1 MQQKR
6 QQKILVNNRKQIFGF
21 NKKNKM
27 KIRISLIIILISGS
41 ILTQAQEKVSQ
52 PGSSGFGIRAGVNFQ
67 NINGKDDN
75 GDKIKNDLLVGFNV
89 GINLDIPVGTD
100 FYFQPGLLYSI
111 KGAKSNDDFL
121 GQTLNTTLKISY
133 VELPLNFIYKPL
145 LGRGHMLLGF
155 GPYVAMG
162 IGGKATYENN
172 GSEQSENIKFKN
184 KVMVTDRDDVVY
196 LRPVDAGA
204 NLLFGYEFANRV
216 SFQLNTQL
224 GLVKINPE
232 YEGNNNDQTSAKNTG
247 FGFSLGFKF

>member
-1 MQQKR
+1 
-6 QQKILVNNRKQIFGF
+6 
-21 NKKNKM
+21 
-27 KIRISLIIILISGS
+27 
-41 ILTQAQEKVSQ
+41 
-52 PGSSGFGIRAGVNFQ
+52 
-67 NINGKDDN
+67 
-75 GDKIKNDLLVGFNV
+75 
-89 GINLDIPVGTD
+89 
-100 FYFQPGLLYSI
+100 
-111 KGAKSNDDFL
+111 
-121 GQTLNTTLKISY
+121 
-133 VELPLNFIYKPL
+133 
-145 LGRGHMLLGF
+145 
-155 GPYVAMG
+155 MG